1 MKQLGVVGKGERVG
15 VAPSIGLTPEQ
26 TQLAAAVSDFAAR
39 HAPIDK
45 TRAAFDSLTAGG
57 LPEWWD
63 HFTANGF
70 HAVHLPER
78 VGGGGGSLLD
88 VACVLEAAA
97 TAMLPGPVLPT
108 VIAGAVAMLADDE
121 SGARDVIERLVQG
134 AAAAV
139 VADPD
144 VLRATATEH
153 GWTLSGTTSAVP
165 GLCSAQ
171 VVIVTARSAGRTLWL
186 IVDPAAPGVDV
197 APLDGTDK
205 TVDVGVLRF
214 DDYACSAQSRLT
226 GIDAGRVQSLS
237 LALTA
242 AVASGVIRWCVTAV
256 TEHLRTREQFGKP
269 IGAFQALQHQA
280 AMLLVHS
287 ELATAAA
294 WDAARSASE
303 SLPQNTIA
311 CETAALMAIGPAP
324 GLVLD
329 ALTMFGAIGYT
340 WEHDLHLYWRKA
352 TSLAASIGP
361 ISGHARRLGE
371 FTRGEHRDTA
381 VTLGD
386 HSELDAD
393 FRTFVTRVLDEATAL
408 RNDQPG
414 RQGDY
419 PNLATGPQR
428 ALLAEAGL
436 IAPHW
441 PRPWGVDATTRQQL
455 ILDEEFAKRPQLVRP
470 SLGIAEWIL
479 PSLIS
484 AAPEDVARELIPPTM
499 RGELGWCQLFSEP
512 GAGSDLAA
520 LTTRA
525 TKVDGGWRITGH
537 KIWTSSAHTADYGAL
552 LARTDPDAPKHRG
565 IGYFVVDMRSE
576 GIDLQP
582 IRQATGEAHFNEVF
596 LTEVF
601 VPDDMLLGGP
611 TDGWRLAIATMAQ
624 ERVAISAYIKEDR
637 ATILRALAGRGGPD
651 HVQVLAALG
660 DADAHATAIKVL
672 AVREVL
678 RLLDG
683 QEPGPASSVAKVAMN
698 VMLRRTFA
706 ATLELSAPAGLLET
720 DGVGDVSL
728 IEQYF
733 HLPAELIGGG
743 TKEIQLNIIAQFIL
757 GLPRP

>member
-1 MKQLGVVGKGERVG
+1 MA

-26 TQLAAAVSDFAAR
+26 TQLATSVSDFAAR

-45 TRAAFDSLTAGG
+45 TRAAFDSLSAGR
-57 LPEWWD
+57 LPDWWND
-63 HFTANGF
+63 FTANGF
-70 HAVHLPER
+70 HAVHLPED

-121 SGARDVIERLVQG
+121 PAARDLLDRLAQG
-134 AAAAV
+134 TPGAV
-139 VADPD
+139 VADRD

-153 GWTLSGTTSAVP
+153 GWTLNGSTSAVP

-186 IVDPAAPGVDV
+186 IVDPTAPGVESS
-197 APLDGTDK
+197 PLDGTDK
-205 TVDVGVLRF
+205 TVDVGVLRL
-214 DDYACSAQSRLT
+214 DDYACPAQHRLT
-226 GIDAGRVQSLS
+226 GIDDTRAQCLS

-242 AVASGVIRWCVTAV
+242 AAASGVIRWCVAAV

-303 SLPQNTIA
+303 SLTQNRIA
-311 CETAALMAIGPAP
+311 AATAALMSIGPAP
-324 GLVLD
+324 GFVLD

-361 ISGHARRLGE
+361 ISRHAYQ
-371 FTRGEHRDTA
+371 
-381 VTLGD
+381 LGD
-386 HSELDAD
+386 LTRLESRDVSVKLGDAEAD
-393 FRTFVTRVLDEATAL
+393 FRTFVAGVLDEAATL

-428 ALLAEAGL
+428 TLLAEARL

-441 PRPWGVDATTRQQL
+441 PRPWGLDATTRQQL
-455 ILDEEFAKRPQLVRP
+455 IIDEEFARRPQLVRP

-484 AAPEDVARELIPPTM
+484 AAPEHVAQQLIPPTV

-525 TKVDGGWRITGH
+525 VKVDGGWRITGH

-552 LARTDPDAPKHRG
+552 LARTDPDAAKHRG
-565 IGYFVVDMRSE
+565 IGYFIVDMRSD

-596 LTEVF
+596 LTDVF
-601 VPDDMLLGGP
+601 VPDELLLGGP

-637 ATILRALAGRGGPD
+637 AVILRALAGRGGPD

-660 DADAHATAIKVL
+660 DADALATAIKVL

-683 QEPGPASSVAKVAMN
+683 QTPGAASSVAKVAMN

-706 ATLELSAPAGLLET
+706 ATLELSSPAGLLED
-720 DGVGDVSL
+720 DGIDGASL

-733 HLPAELIGGG
+733 QLPAELIGGG

>member
-1 MKQLGVVGKGERVG
+1 MA
-15 VAPSIGLTPEQ
+15 VAPSIGLAPEHA
-26 TQLAAAVSDFAAR
+26 QLAVAVADFAAR

-45 TRAAFDSLTAGG
+45 TRTAFDSLTAGE
-57 LPEWWD
+57 LPQWWD
-63 HFTANGF
+63 LFTSNGF
-70 HAVHLPER
+70 QAVHLPEW
-78 VGGGGGSLLD
+78 VGGGGGSVLD
-88 VACVLEAAA
+88 AACVLEAAA
-97 TAMLPGPVLPT
+97 FAMLPGPVLPT
-108 VIAGAVAMLADDE
+108 MIAGAVAVLADDG
-121 SGARDVIERLVQG
+121 SSARELLTRLAEG
-134 AAAAV
+134 IPAAV
-139 VADPD
+139 VTDRD

-153 GWTLSGTTSAVP
+153 GWTLSGTTSATP

-171 VVIVTARSAGRTLWL
+171 AILVSARSAGRTLWL
-186 IVDPAAPGVDV
+186 IVDPAAAGADV
-197 APLDGTDK
+197 TPLDGTDK
-205 TVDVGVLRF
+205 TVDVGVLRLEG
-214 DDYACSAQSRLT
+214 YSCPASSRLI
-226 GIDAGRVQSLS
+226 GIDDIRAQCLT

-242 AVASGVIRWCVTAV
+242 AATSGLIRWCVATV

-303 SLPQNTIA
+303 SPAQNRIA
-311 CETAALMAIGPAP
+311 GGTAALMSIGPAP

-352 TSLAASIGP
+352 TSLAATIGP
-361 ISGHARRLGE
+361 ISRHAHQLGDL
-371 FTRGEHRDTA
+371 TRTESRDVF

-386 HSELDAD
+386 LSELDAD
-393 FRTFVTRVLDEATAL
+393 FRTFVATVLDDAAAL

-428 ALLAEAGL
+428 ALLADAGL
-436 IAPHW
+436 IAAHW

-455 ILDEEFAKRPQLVRP
+455 ILDEEFAKRPQMVRP

-484 AAPEDVARELIPPTM
+484 AAPEHVMQTLVPPTM

-525 TKVDGGWRITGH
+525 TKVDGGWRVTGH

-576 GIDLQP
+576 GIDVQP
-582 IRQATGEAHFNEVF
+582 IRQATGQAHFNEVF
-596 LTEVF
+596 LTDVF
-601 VPDDMLLGGP
+601 VPDDMLLGSP
-611 TDGWRLAIATMAQ
+611 TDGWRLAISTMAQ
-624 ERVAISAYIKEDR
+624 ERVAISAYVNDDR
-637 ATILRALAGRGGPD
+637 AAILRALANRGGPD
-651 HVQVLAALG
+651 HVQVLVALG

-672 AVREVL
+672 AVREVM

-683 QEPGPASSVAKVAMN
+683 QAPGPASSVGKVAMN
-698 VMLRRTFA
+698 VMLRRIFA
-706 ATLELSAPAGLLET
+706 ATLELAAPAGMLENSDV
-720 DGVGDVSL
+720 DGTSL

>member
-1 MKQLGVVGKGERVG
+1 MTP
-15 VAPSIGLTPEQ
+15 APSIGLTPEQ
-26 TQLAAAVSDFAAR
+26 AQLAAAVTDFAAR

-45 TRAAFDSLTAGG
+45 TRAAFGSLTAGS

-63 HFTANGF
+63 RFTANGF

-78 VGGGGGSLLD
+78 LGGGGGSVTD
-88 VACVLEAAA
+88 AACVLEAAA
-97 TAMLPGPVLPT
+97 TAMLPGPVLAT
-108 VIAGAVAMLADDE
+108 VIAGAIATLADDE
-121 SGARDVIERLVQG
+121 PAARELVSRLAQG
-134 AAAAV
+134 TPAAV
-139 VADPD
+139 VLDRD
-144 VLRATATEH
+144 VLRATATDD
-153 GWTLSGTTSAVP
+153 GWSLSGTTTAVP
-165 GLCSAQ
+165 GICSAQ
-171 VVIVTARSAGRTLWL
+171 VVLVTAHSAGRALWL
-186 IVDPAAPGVDV
+186 PVDPTAAGADV
-197 APLDGTDK
+197 TPLDGTDK
-205 TVDVGVLRF
+205 TVDVGVLRL
-214 DDYACSAQSRLT
+214 DRYACPARSRLT
-226 GIDAGRVQSLS
+226 GIDDLRAQCLS

-242 AVASGVIRWCVTAV
+242 AAASGLIGWCVTAV

-303 SLPQNTIA
+303 SLTQNRIA
-311 CETAALMAIGPAP
+311 CASAALMSIGPAP

-361 ISGHARRLGE
+361 ISRHAHQLGAL
-371 FTRGEHRDTA
+371 TRTENRDIS
-381 VTLGD
+381 VGLGD
-386 HSELDAD
+386 LDAD
-393 FRTFVTRVLDEATAL
+393 FRAFAAGVLDEAAAL

-428 ALLAEAGL
+428 SLLADAGL
-436 IAPHW
+436 IAAHW

-455 ILDEEFAKRPQLVRP
+455 ILDEEFAKRPMLVRP
-470 SLGIAEWIL
+470 SLGIAEWIV

-484 AAPEDVARELIPPTM
+484 AAPGHVAQELIPPTL

-552 LARTDPDAPKHRG
+552 LARTDPDAAKHRG
-565 IGYFVVDMRSE
+565 IGYFIVDMRSE

-596 LTEVF
+596 LTDVF
-601 VPDDMLLGGP
+601 VPDDRLLGGP

-624 ERVAISAYIKEDR
+624 ERVAISAYIKDDR
-637 ATILRALAGRGGPD
+637 AAILRDLAGRGGPE
-651 HVQVLAALG
+651 HVQVLTALG
-660 DADAHATAIKVL
+660 DADAFAIAIKVL
-672 AVREVL
+672 AVREL
-678 RLLDG
+678 MRLLDG
-683 QEPGPASSVAKVAMN
+683 QEPGPASSIAKVAMN

-706 ATLELSAPAGLLET
+706 ATLELSAPAGLVESGEA
-720 DGVGDVSL
+720 DGVPL

>member
-1 MKQLGVVGKGERVG
+1 M
-15 VAPSIGLTPEQ
+15 SIGLTPEQ
-26 TQLAAAVSDFAAR
+26 QQLATAVADFAAR

-45 TRAAFDSLTAGG
+45 TRAAFDLLTAGH
-57 LPEWWD
+57 LPEWWEN
-63 HFTANGF
+63 FTANGF
-70 HAVHLPER
+70 HAVHLPEAL
-78 VGGGGGSLLD
+78 GGGGGTVTD
-88 VACVLEAAA
+88 VACVIEAAA
-97 TAMLPGPVLPT
+97 TALLPGPVLPT
-108 VIAGAVAMLADDE
+108 VIAGAVAMLADDDPA
-121 SGARDVIERLVQG
+121 SRAVLARLVQG
-134 AAAAV
+134 VPAV
-139 VADPD
+139 VISERDT
-144 VLRATATEH
+144 LRAVATEH
-153 GWTLSGTTSAVP
+153 GWTLTGTSSAMP

-171 VVIVTARSAGRTLWL
+171 VILVSARSAGRTLWL
-186 IVDPAAPGVDV
+186 AVDPTSAGAEVTPHR
-197 APLDGTDK
+197 GTDK
-205 TVDVGVLRF
+205 TVDVGVLRL
-214 DDYACSAQSRLT
+214 DGYACPAESRLT
-226 GIDAGRVQSLS
+226 GIDDARAQCLT

-242 AVASGVIRWCVTAV
+242 AAASGVIRWCVSAV

-294 WDAARSASE
+294 WDAARSAAE
-303 SLPQNTIA
+303 SLTQNRIA
-311 CETAALMAIGPAP
+311 SGTAALMSVGPAP

-361 ISGHARRLGE
+361 TSRHAHRLGDL
-371 FTRGEHRDTA
+371 TRTESRD
-381 VTLGD
+381 VSVKLGD
-386 HSELDAD
+386 LDTE
-393 FRTFVTRVLDEATAL
+393 FRAFVAKILDEACAL
-408 RNDQPG
+408 HNDRPG
-414 RQGDY
+414 RQGDC
-419 PNLATGPQR
+419 PNLAMGPQR
-428 ALLAEAGL
+428 TLLAEAGL

-455 ILDEEFAKRPQLVRP
+455 ILDEEFGKRPELVRP

-484 AAPEDVARELIPPTM
+484 SAPDHVAQQLIPPTQ

-520 LTTRA
+520 LSTRA
-525 TKVDGGWRITGH
+525 TKVDGGWRINGH

-552 LARTDPDAPKHRG
+552 LARTDPDAAKHRG
-565 IGYFVVDMRSE
+565 IGYFIVDMRSE
-576 GIDLQP
+576 GIDLHP

-596 LTEVF
+596 LTDVF
-601 VPDDMLLGGP
+601 VPDELLLGGP

-624 ERVAISAYIKEDR
+624 ERVAISAYVNDDR
-637 ATILRALAGRGGPD
+637 AAILRSLAGRGGPD

-672 AVREVL
+672 AVREVM

-683 QEPGPASSVAKVAMN
+683 QAPGPTSSIAKVAMN
-698 VMLRRTFA
+698 VMLRRIFA
-706 ATLELSAPAGLLET
+706 ATLDLSAPAGLLES
-720 DGVGDVSL
+720 DGEGETSL
-728 IEQYF
+728 VEQYF

>member
-1 MKQLGVVGKGERVG
+1 MTP
-15 VAPSIGLTPEQ
+15 APSIGLTPEQ
-26 TQLAAAVSDFAAR
+26 AQLAAAVSDFAAR

-45 TRAAFDSLTAGG
+45 TRAAFGSLTSGS

-63 HFTANGF
+63 RFTAHGF
-70 HAVHLPER
+70 HAVHLPELR
-78 VGGGGGSLLD
+78 GGGGGSVTD
-88 VACVLEAAA
+88 AACVLESAA
-97 TAMLPGPVLPT
+97 TAMLPGPVLAT
-108 VIAGAVAMLADDE
+108 VIAGAVATLADDQPA
-121 SGARDVIERLVQG
+121 ARDLLSRLAGG
-134 AAAAV
+134 APAAV
-139 VADPD
+139 VADRD
-144 VLRATATEH
+144 ALRATATDD
-153 GWTLSGTTSAVP
+153 GWTLSGTTTAVP
-165 GLCSAQ
+165 GICSAQ
-171 VVIVTARSAGRTLWL
+171 ILLVTAQSAGRTLWL
-186 IVDPAAPGVDV
+186 LVDPTV
-197 APLDGTDK
+197 AGAELTPLDGTDK
-205 TVDVGVLRF
+205 TVDVGVLRL
-214 DDYACSAQSRLT
+214 DHYACPAQSRLT
-226 GIDAGRVQSLS
+226 GIDDLRAQCLS

-242 AVASGVIRWCVTAV
+242 AAASGLIRWCVAAV
-256 TEHLRTREQFGKP
+256 TEYLRTREQFGKP
-269 IGAFQALQHQA
+269 IGSFQALQHQA

-303 SLPQNTIA
+303 SLTQNRIA
-311 CETAALMAIGPAP
+311 CGTAALMSIGPAP

-361 ISGHARRLGE
+361 VSRHAYQLGVLTRTESRAIS
-371 FTRGEHRDTA
+371 
-381 VTLGD
+381 VKLGD
-386 HSELDAD
+386 LSDPDAD
-393 FRTFVTRVLDEATAL
+393 FRAFTATVLDEAAAL
-408 RNDQPG
+408 CNDQPG

-428 ALLAEAGL
+428 SLLADAGL
-436 IAPHW
+436 IAAHW
-441 PRPWGVDATTRQQL
+441 PRPWGLDATTRQQL

-470 SLGIAEWIL
+470 SLGIAEWIV

-484 AAPEDVARELIPPTM
+484 AAPEQVARELIPPTL
-499 RGELGWCQLFSEP
+499 RGEMGWCQLFSEP

-525 TKVDGGWRITGH
+525 TRVDGGWRITGH

-552 LARTDPDAPKHRG
+552 LARTDPDAAKHRG
-565 IGYFVVDMRSE
+565 IGYFIVDMRSE

-596 LTEVF
+596 LTDVF
-601 VPDDMLLGGP
+601 VPDDRLLGGP

-624 ERVAISAYIKEDR
+624 ERVAISAYINDDR
-637 ATILRALAGRGGPD
+637 AAILRDLAGRGGPE
-651 HVQVLAALG
+651 HVQVLTALG
-660 DADAHATAIKVL
+660 DADAFAIAIKVL
-672 AVREVL
+672 AVREL
-678 RLLDG
+678 MRLLDG

-706 ATLELSAPAGLLET
+706 ATLELSAPAGLLENGGS
-720 DGVGDVSL
+720 DGVPL

-757 GLPRP
+757 GLPRV